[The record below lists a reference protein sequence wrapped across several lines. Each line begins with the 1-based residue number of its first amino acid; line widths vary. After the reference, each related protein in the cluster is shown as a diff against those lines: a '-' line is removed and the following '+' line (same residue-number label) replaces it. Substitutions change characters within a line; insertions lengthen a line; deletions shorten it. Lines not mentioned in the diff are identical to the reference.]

1 MTVMA
6 VLLAA
11 GACAVWS
18 SSAAASRARALL
30 RTRAGHGDGEH
41 SRQVRTARLLSLA
54 ERFWWVPGG
63 GALLVRPALGCTIL
77 LVAASVR
84 AAWRARGSR
93 ILGREH
99 AAAAQAALM
108 AVVDEL
114 RVGAHPAHAFAS
126 VAQERAL
133 AATPGG
139 REVVRTMRE
148 VAARARLGGD
158 VGQGLRRR
166 AAAARSAGLCLGGV
180 FWERLASCWE
190 LSHQEGVP
198 IAQVLSAVRADLVER
213 VRFAERTDAALAGAR
228 ATAKILSGL
237 PVLCVVLGQALGA
250 QPLSVLFSGSG
261 SFLLMIGCGFLCAG
275 LAWSR
280 RITSGGSG

>member
-1 MTVMA
+1 MTAMA
-6 VLLAA
+6 VLLVSCAF
-11 GACAVWS
+11 AVWP
-18 SSAAASRARALL
+18 SSAAASRTRALL
-30 RTRAGHGDGEH
+30 RPKTCAGEH
-41 SRQVRTARLLSLA
+41 ARRVRTAGLARLA
-54 ERFWWVPGG
+54 EKFWWAPGG
-63 GALLVRPALGCTIL
+63 GALLVHPALGCTVL
-77 LVAASVR
+77 LLAASAR
-84 AAWRARGSR
+84 AAWRARVR
-93 ILGREH
+93 RLRRREH
-99 AAAAQAALM
+99 EAAVQAALM

-126 VAQERAL
+126 AAQEGAL
-133 AATPGG
+133 AATCGG
-139 REVVRTMRE
+139 REVARTMRE

-166 AAAARSAGLCLGGV
+166 AAAARSAGLGLGGA

-198 IAQVLSAVRADLVER
+198 IAQVLGSVRADAVQR
-213 VRFAERTDAALAGAR
+213 VRFAERADAALAGAR

-237 PVLCVVLGQALGA
+237 PLLCVVLGQSLGA
-250 QPLSVLFSGSG
+250 QPLRVLFSDSG

-280 RITSGGSG
+280 RITAGGDR